1 MKVIIIEGPDN
12 TGKNTLIQN
21 ILDNN
26 KIVKLIHCDKPEDE
40 VDPFE
45 EQCRLFYTHAYY
57 AAQDF
62 KNNQIP
68 YSGINVIVFNR
79 FYQGEYVYGQ
89 MYRNGNPDKI
99 KQMVKICED
108 YLINNIGYDNI
119 YYVQLLST
127 SSKLLKKNDDGKSLS
142 GADVEKMN
150 KEIELFTDIYNF
162 SQLKKHIIYVNDG
175 DEFRTRED
183 ILIEFNDFI
192 NTGI

>member
-26 KIVKLIHCDKPEDE
+26 KIVKVIHCDKPESKD
-40 VDPFE
+40 DPFE
-45 EQCRLFYTHAYY
+45 EQCRTFYIHSYNTF
-57 AAQDF
+57 QDF
-62 KNNQIP
+62 KNSNID
-68 YSGINVIVFNR
+68 VVVFNR

-89 MYRNGNPDKI
+89 MYRDGNPDKI
-99 KQMVKICED
+99 KQMVAICED
-108 YLINNIGYDNI
+108 YLLKNIGYDDI
-119 YYVQLLST
+119 YYIQLLST
-127 SSKLLKKNDDGKSLS
+127 SSKLLKRNDDGKSLS

-150 KEIELFTDIYNF
+150 KEVELFNEIYEF
-162 SQLKKHIIYVNDG
+162 SQLKKHIIYINDG
-175 DEFRTRED
+175 DDFRTRED